1 MKCKTTVGE
10 KIINKGNKIYI
21 DIRFRYIGGSAMTC
35 LFFNDKGL
43 YLCQR
48 IFLSLKKQHV
58 IHVFVANAY
67 EKTQL
72 PRIRSPPSNLDF

>member
-1 MKCKTTVGE
+1 
-10 KIINKGNKIYI
+10 
-21 DIRFRYIGGSAMTC
+21 MTC